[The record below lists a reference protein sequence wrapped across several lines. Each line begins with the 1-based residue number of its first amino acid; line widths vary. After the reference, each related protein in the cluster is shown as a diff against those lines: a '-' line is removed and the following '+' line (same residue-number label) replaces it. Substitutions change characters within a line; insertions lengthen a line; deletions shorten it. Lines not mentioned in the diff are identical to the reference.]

1 MRSFPLHVGGEDRDG
16 VGWRYV
22 MSADAMIADP
32 RGSFKI
38 KRSLELGREVREE
51 DLALVAGR
59 CAFGE
64 DQDNLDALQA
74 AARASRQ
81 LRRVP
86 PAVRKEV
93 GHSVH
98 ARILERSE
106 EIIGVLVAEGHP
118 RRLAEWEVEG
128 MLQATTRQSLD
139 WAFAQI
145 SQSFEDGE
153 RRILLTR
160 KPDGVVCINPPQ
172 NAAGANSAL
181 GVMALLAG
189 NALVVKAPKTAP
201 LGVMH
206 FFREIIL
213 PILSEHGA
221 PPGTLNI
228 VSGYSKRILNAW
240 LASPLVDDIMFFGDS
255 TAGLRLGEECMSA
268 GKKPILELAGN
279 DGFLVWRDADLDA
292 AAEALTES
300 FYGSSQICMVP
311 KQALLHPAI
320 AEEFTARFLAKV
332 ANIRPAYPSDPAAIL
347 SPVLKIDKFYDFLGE
362 ARQAGCEVLCG
373 GDRIGV
379 DGERAL
385 DGAFVAPTVVLVRGL
400 EEARGLRCVRE
411 ETFFPLLPLVI
422 LDGEDEETLLE
433 RALEWMDQNPYG
445 LRNSLWATDPAVI
458 ETFTGGLSNG
468 GLLKVN
474 DSHIGFVKYLA
485 THGGTGRTGG
495 PFGELHYPLLRT
507 SRLQG
512 ITIGMPASTAPA
524 EGSQTFAET
533 TG

>member
-1 MRSFPLHVGGEDRDG
+1 VRSFPLHVGGEDRDG

-22 MSADAMIADP
+22 MSADAMIANP
-32 RGSFKI
+32 RKSFAV
-38 KRSLELGREVREE
+38 KRALELGREVQAD
-51 DLALVAGR
+51 DLTLVAGR

-74 AARASRQ
+74 AAQASRQ
-81 LRRVP
+81 LRLVP
-86 PAVRKEV
+86 LATRREI
-93 GHSVH
+93 GYSMH
-98 ARILERSE
+98 AQIDEHAG
-106 EIIGVLVAEGHP
+106 EIIEVLVAEGHP
-118 RRLAEWEVEG
+118 RRLAEWEVDG
-128 MLQATTRQSLD
+128 MLQATSRPSVD
-139 WAFAQI
+139 WAFEQI
-145 SQSFEDGE
+145 SQTFEDGE
-153 RRILLTR
+153 RRMLLTR

-181 GVMALLAG
+181 GIMALLAG

-213 PILSEHGA
+213 PVLQQHGA

-228 VSGYSKRILNAW
+228 ISGYSKRILNTW
-240 LASPLVDDIMFFGDS
+240 LQSPLVNDIMFFGDS
-255 TAGLRLGEECMSA
+255 TAGLRLGQECVNR

-311 KQALLHPAI
+311 KQAVLHPAI
-320 AEEFTARFLAKV
+320 AAEFTSLFLAKV
-332 ANIRPAYPSDPAAIL
+332 ANIKPAYPSDPDAVL

-373 GDRIGV
+373 GDRIDV

-385 DGAFVAPTVVLVRGL
+385 DGAFVAPTVVQVRGL
-400 EEARGLRCVRE
+400 DAARRLRCVRE

-422 LDGEDEETLLE
+422 AEEQDDAALLE
-433 RALEWMDQNPYG
+433 QVLEWMDQNPYG
-445 LRNSLWATDPAVI
+445 LRNSVWASDPAVI
-458 ETFTGGLSNG
+458 DTFARGLNNG

-495 PFGELHYPLLRT
+495 PFGELHYPMFRT
-507 SRLQG
+507 SHLQG
-512 ITIGMPASTAPA
+512 ISIGTPTSAVCA
-524 EGSQTFAET
+524 EESLAFAEMV
-533 TG
+533 G